1 MTISMEVQGL
11 VLGGWGRGLL
21 KFRGPSSP
29 VPLAPQE
36 ASSGQLFWLVALG

>member
-1 MTISMEVQGL
+1 MTISWEVQGP

-21 KFRGPSSP
+21 KFRGASSP

-36 ASSGQLFWLVALG
+36 ALSGQLFWLVALG